1 MEGDI
6 KDIVLGRLEQR
17 LKEKDEEIRSLK
29 KEIEASSGS
38 GGEIKALAEKVDHLE
53 MEVKEAQITLSEVLR
68 KMGALEE
75 TLNTVL
81 MAISRENEEG
91 YPEEDLSIPGSVPI
105 DPQLMD
111 KFAASD
117 QKDIKEDGH
126 KDAALRF
133 FHLSRNS

>member
-17 LKEKDEEIRSLK
+17 LKEKDEEIRSIK
-29 KEIEASSGS
+29 KEMEASSSFAGD
-38 GGEIKALAEKVDHLE
+38 IKALKEKVDHLE
-53 MEVKEAQITLSEVLR
+53 MEVKEAQIALSEALK
-68 KMGALEE
+68 KMGTLEE
-75 TLNTVL
+75 SFNTVL
-81 MAISRENEEG
+81 MAMSRENEEE
-91 YPEEDLSIPGSVPI
+91 YPEEDLSVPGSVPI
-105 DPQLMD
+105 DPQLFD

-126 KDAALRF
+126 KDDVLRF